1 MDWTYDPSEIIKYFN
16 FYNNYMKF
24 WKEIFGNF
32 IFDVEYENLVNNSED
47 QIRKILNFCE
57 LDWDE
62 NCLNHHKSKKTMI
75 KTVSTFQ
82 ARKPIYKTS
91 VDSSMLYSKN
101 LWKIF

>member
-1 MDWTYDPSEIIKYFN
+1 
-16 FYNNYMKF
+16 MKF
-24 WKEIFGNF
+24 WKKVCDDFLY
-32 IFDVEYENLVNNSED
+32 DVEYENLVNNSED
-47 QIRKILNFCE
+47 QIRNILNFCE

-91 VDSSMLYSKN
+91 IDLNKFYSKN
-101 LWKIF
+101 LEKYFEQLNYK

>member
-1 MDWTYDPSEIIKYFN
+1 
-16 FYNNYMKF
+16 MKF
-24 WKEIFGNF
+24 WKEICGDF

-62 NCLNHHKSKKTMI
+62 NCLHHYKSKKTMI

-91 VDSSMLYSKN
+91 IDSNKFYSKN
-101 LWKIF
+101 LQKYFNLLDYK